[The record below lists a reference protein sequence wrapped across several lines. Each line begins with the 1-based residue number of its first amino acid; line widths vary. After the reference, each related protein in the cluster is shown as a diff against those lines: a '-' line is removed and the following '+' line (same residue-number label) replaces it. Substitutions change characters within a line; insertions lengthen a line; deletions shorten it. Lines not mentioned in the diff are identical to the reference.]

1 MARLRFMGGVLGG
14 KPVAEGGSLKKSTLS
29 KPRISIGKNT
39 HAATRQSATRCKSRL
54 ERQMQSDRSRLRE
67 LEIRVAHPQ
76 HWSDGEYRANL
87 ENLRQLKFRLNDQLN
102 KLRQRAE

>member
-1 MARLRFMGGVLGG
+1 M
-14 KPVAEGGSLKKSTLS
+14 AEGGNLKKFTLS

-39 HAATRQSATRCKSRL
+39 HATADQSTTRWYSLLKRA
-54 ERQMQSDRSRLRE
+54 MQSDRSRLRE

-76 HWSDGEYRANL
+76 HWSAGEYRANL

-102 KLRQRAE
+102 RLRQQAE

>member
-1 MARLRFMGGVLGG
+1 MHRHHQV
-14 KPVAEGGSLKKSTLS
+14 TLYEVS
-29 KPRISIGKNT
+29 WVVRGDKFALLKPRISIRKNT
-39 HAATRQSATRCKSRL
+39 HATTFQSATRWYSLLKRA
-54 ERQMQSDRSRLRE
+54 MQSDRSRLRE

-76 HWSDGEYRANL
+76 HWSAGEYRANL

>member
-1 MARLRFMGGVLGG
+1 MAG
-14 KPVAEGGSLKKSTLS
+14 KPSALGPGICGIQPPLQKI
-29 KPRISIGKNT
+29 RIAQAAYLHRENT
-39 HAATRQSATRCKSRL
+39 HATTYQSATSWYSLL
-54 ERQMQSDRSRLRE
+54 ERAMQSDRSRLRE

-76 HWSDGEYRANL
+76 HWSAGEYRANL